1 MPNSSTISPA
11 MVATRPVDPD
21 ERSAWLA
28 LASIVGLGPRRMAA
42 LLSEFESACGVLR
55 APHRA
60 VREVAG
66 IPNALARTI
75 GRLEPSDGAKLEHAA
90 SAVGQQVLTP
100 ADAGYPVLLR
110 AIPDP
115 PLTVYVVGDPAIFN
129 RPAVAIVGSR
139 DHTQYGERVA
149 ATMGGAAG
157 ASGVVVVSGLARGLD
172 AVAQAAAL
180 DAGGTT
186 IGVLGQ
192 GADIVYPRS
201 NAALFRRVTHLGM
214 LLSEY
219 PPGTEPTAGSF
230 PRRNRLISGLA
241 RALVVVEAADGSGTM
256 ITVAMALEQ
265 GREVFAVPGPIT
277 GESSRGTNRLIR
289 DGATPLLGPED
300 LLAIFGATSGA
311 RAPASPE
318 CTLSVTEARVF
329 GALDTEP
336 RHLDQVALSSGL
348 PVGELLGTLLG
359 LELGGLVEQ
368 LPGSR
373 YQRR

>member
-1 MPNSSTISPA
+1 MPISSTISPA

-21 ERSAWLA
+21 ERGAWLA

-42 LLSEFESACGVLR
+42 LLTEFESACGVLR

-60 VREVAG
+60 LLGVAG
-66 IPNALARTI
+66 IPPAIARAI
-75 GRLEPSDGAKLEHAA
+75 GRTEPSDGATLEHAA
-90 SAVGQQVLTP
+90 SEVGQQVLTP
-100 ADAGYPVLLR
+100 ADAGYPALLR

-115 PLTVYVVGDPAIFN
+115 PLTVYVVGDPAIFS

-139 DHTQYGERVA
+139 DHTRYGERVA

-157 ASGVVVVSGLARGLD
+157 AAGVVVVSGLARGLD

-186 IGVLGQ
+186 IGVLGH

-201 NAALFRRVTHLGM
+201 NAALFRRVTALGM
-214 LLSEY
+214 LLTEY
-219 PPGTEPTAGSF
+219 PPGAEPTAGSF

-300 LLAIFGATSGA
+300 LLAIFGASA
-311 RAPASPE
+311 AVPAPASPE

-336 RHLDQVALSSGL
+336 RHLDQVALASGL

>member
-1 MPNSSTISPA
+1 MPISSTISPA
-11 MVATRPVDPD
+11 MVATCPVDQD
-21 ERSAWLA
+21 ERGAWLA
-28 LASIVGLGPRRMAA
+28 LAAIPGLGPRRMAA
-42 LLSEFESACGVLR
+42 LLTEFESACGVLR

-60 VREVAG
+60 LRDLPG
-66 IPNALARTI
+66 IPAALAGAI
-75 GRLEPSDGAKLEHAA
+75 GRLEGSDGAALEHAA
-90 SAVGQQVLTP
+90 TEAGQQVLTP
-100 ADAGYPVLLR
+100 ADPAYPALLR

-115 PLTVYVVGDPAIFN
+115 PLILFAVGDPAILN

-139 DHTQYGERVA
+139 NHTGYGERVA

-157 ASGVVVVSGLARGLD
+157 AAGVVVVSGLARGLD

-186 IGVLGQ
+186 IGVLGN
-192 GADIVYPRS
+192 GADIIYPRG
-201 NAALFRRVTHLGM
+201 NAVLYRRVVELGI

-219 PPGTEPTAGSF
+219 PPGTLPTAGSF

-265 GREVFAVPGPIT
+265 GRDVFAVPGPIT

-289 DGATPLLGPED
+289 DGATPLLGPEE
-300 LLAIFGATSGA
+300 LLAIFGATPGVH
-311 RAPASPE
+311 APASPE

-329 GALDTEP
+329 SALDAEP
-336 RHLDQVALSSGL
+336 RHLDEVALSSGL

-368 LPGSR
+368 LSGSR